1 MTVQTS
7 TINGVNYGPVS
18 TITPGGSP
26 FAWQNPESTPVIV
39 LISVGT
45 VTLIEWSADGVTYYV
60 VGLIGGPVR
69 LNPRQYVRVTYAV
82 APTMV
87 YTPI

>member
-1 MTVQTS
+1 MVATVTQ
-7 TINGVNYGPVS
+7 NGANYGPVS
-18 TITPGGSP
+18 ALSPGGSP
-26 FAWQNPESTPVIV
+26 FAWQNPEAVPVIV
-39 LISVGT
+39 MISVGT

-69 LNPRQYVRVTYAV
+69 LNPRQYLRVTYVV